1 MYWFIVMDS
10 KNWDEKHI
18 PNDSNCTIWILN
30 VQFFLKGMTSNLVL
44 VTLHKRITTSNEQ
57 DK

>member
-10 KNWDEKHI
+10 KNWDENHI
-18 PNDSNCTIWILN
+18 PNDSNCNIWILN